1 MKILSTYI
9 LKEFFSFL
17 IYCILAFLALFILV
31 DIVENMDT
39 LIDRKISVNLIIL
52 YYIFYLPY
60 IIILTLPVSMLLTT
74 MFSLGRFVS
83 DNEITAMKASGI
95 SLYRILIPI
104 YLFSLLVGVFVMGF
118 SEFVVPQTN
127 RYREDIEKQG
137 NNFRFTLSRNRE
149 MDRTHIFLAN
159 GAHSVIYA
167 RNYISREKKA
177 HGVFIIE
184 SGAEVRKSGFD
195 ESSDIKRRIDAEY
208 MIYSNAVWNLVNVEI
223 RTFTGDGEIL
233 KTLSSMP
240 APFIIVKPSDFA
252 RIDIQP
258 EEMNFFDL
266 RTYIMTIRRKG
277 GDASEWLVDLYLKIS
292 FPFVSFVIVFFG
304 APMVAGS
311 TNRGKAASF
320 GIALVICFIYYS
332 LINACQILGR
342 NGTLQPLAAAW
353 LPNGLFF
360 LVGIIM
366 HFKASK

>member
-1 MKILSTYI
+1 MKIISTYI

-39 LIDRKISVNLIIL
+39 LIDRNVGMNLIIL
-52 YYIFYLPY
+52 YYAFYLPY
-60 IIILTLPVSMLLTT
+60 IIVLTLPVAMLLTT
-74 MFSLGRFVS
+74 MFTLGRFIG

-95 SLYRILIPI
+95 SLYRILMPLYI
-104 YLFSLLVGVFVMGF
+104 FSLLAGIFIMIF

-127 RYREDIEKQG
+127 LYREDIEKQG

-159 GAHSVIYA
+159 GDNCVIYA
-167 RNYISREKKA
+167 RNFVSKEKKA

-184 SGAEVRKSGFD
+184 LSAEDSGAVSD
-195 ESSDIKRRIDAEY
+195 ETAEIEKRIDAEY
-208 MIYSNAVWNLVNVEI
+208 MTYTNGVWNLVNVEI
-223 RTFTGDGEIL
+223 RTFTEDGENL
-233 KTLSSMP
+233 ETFETMP
-240 APFIIVKPSDFA
+240 APFIIVSPSDFA
-252 RIDIQP
+252 RIDIKP
-258 EEMNFFDL
+258 EEMNYLKL
-266 RTYIMTIRRKG
+266 RKYIKTIREKG

-311 TNRGKAASF
+311 TRRGKAASF

-342 NGTLQPLAAAW
+342 NGTLQPISAAW

-360 LVGIIM
+360 VVGIIM
-366 HFKASK
+366 HFRASK